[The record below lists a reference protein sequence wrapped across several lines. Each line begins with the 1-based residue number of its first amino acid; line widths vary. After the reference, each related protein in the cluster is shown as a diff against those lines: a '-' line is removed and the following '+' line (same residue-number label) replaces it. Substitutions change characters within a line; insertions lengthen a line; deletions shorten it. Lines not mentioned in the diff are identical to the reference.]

1 MIAVLGSIT
10 SGESEPK
17 DPYLAALD
25 GWGLMDVRRRD
36 AAIVEVDVFRKSRR
50 DDSAL
55 DIHSSVAVD
64 RVNAGDEGAKA
75 ETDAIDAT
83 IVTVE
88 SFMFDSIQVTSIGYE
103 IL

>member
-55 DIHSSVAVD
+55 DMHSSVD

-88 SFMFDSIQVTSIGYE
+88 SFMFDSSCWV
-103 IL
+103 